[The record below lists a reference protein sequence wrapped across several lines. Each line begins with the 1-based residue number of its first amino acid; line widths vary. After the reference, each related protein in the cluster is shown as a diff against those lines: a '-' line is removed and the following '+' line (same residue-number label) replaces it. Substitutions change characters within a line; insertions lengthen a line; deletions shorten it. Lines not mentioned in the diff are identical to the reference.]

1 MQETERTNPLRPAR
15 RVDPATA
22 LWRLAPTRAGDGR
35 SVADFMMLIPGLG
48 ACPQTVRDQV
58 ADRIRAVCAGY
69 GEQVVFADVNYA
81 INVLWVSVIAEPGLT
96 GRVAQ
101 SIRAEVPQALLVG
114 GQLGAVNGALSAR
127 DGRTALWQRFRRLSR
142 RLGGLIEGP
151 GGR

>member
-1 MQETERTNPLRPAR
+1 M
-15 RVDPATA
+15 
-22 LWRLAPTRAGDGR
+22 
-35 SVADFMMLIPGLG
+35 
-48 ACPQTVRDQV
+48 RDQV

-114 GQLGAVNGALSAR
+114 GQLGAVNAPLSMGER
-127 DGRTALWQRFRRLSR
+127 RSALWQRFRRLSR

-151 GGR
+151 GVR